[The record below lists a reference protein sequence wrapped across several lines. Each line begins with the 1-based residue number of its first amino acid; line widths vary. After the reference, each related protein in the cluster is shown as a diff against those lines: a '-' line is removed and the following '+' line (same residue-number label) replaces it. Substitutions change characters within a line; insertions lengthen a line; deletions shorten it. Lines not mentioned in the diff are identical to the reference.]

1 MKFNK
6 DNLIALMGD
15 VAVQLGVPEDKRE
28 AAGVQCFNSMA
39 ISFDKIARSEN
50 KERKAVG
57 LSVYPLL
64 PPEDGLIRSL
74 EGLDEKIFAMTLK
87 NNIRPY
93 VSLYQEVP
101 MHEAHHESQN
111 KETDMQK
118 NDESPANDYS
128 TDPRYQAQIEG
139 LQKMTAALN
148 ASSPEYQEP
157 SEAENNRRISEKE
170 ERKAVDWA
178 IMQDGASEPK
188 RFQLSENKI
197 RDSLANEDEGFNP
210 AKTGYYASVEELAE
224 KVRSAKNWSQGEVF
238 VFAESEDK
246 FVVMKQ
252 IAPSSCEM
260 LTITQDGY
268 KDVLTAYRFE
278 QDELVAMVKGFMGDG
293 PVIEAPTADGL
304 QTTQQIEERKTAIF
318 DVNAGFLQW
327 LGEAKDHA
335 SAINAMNYDVGLWE
349 ARAEREDVEASANE
363 DSLRIIE
370 VSQDQAAK
378 LETWASHGFRSSDYP
393 DGLDSG
399 VVYSKGE
406 VLTFLDNGKLLENE
420 SLQAAQKIGKQ
431 KELVIQA
438 DPAMG
443 NKYEGKIL
451 GVTDQHVVVSLGRS
465 ALIVDKRDVDR
476 VPAVEDNVKLA
487 FAGGKGV
494 FEVVKGVGVER

>member
-197 RDSLANEDEGFNP
+197 RDILANEDEGFNP
-210 AKTGYYASVEELAE
+210 AKTGYYASVDELAE
-224 KVRSAKNWSQGEVF
+224 KVRGTKNWSQGEVF

-293 PVIEAPTADGL
+293 PSL
-304 QTTQQIEERKTAIF
+304 
-318 DVNAGFLQW
+318 
-327 LGEAKDHA
+327 KD
-335 SAINAMNYDVGLWE
+335 E
-349 ARAEREDVEASANE
+349 
-363 DSLRIIE
+363 SLR
-370 VSQDQAAK
+370 
-378 LETWASHGFRSSDYP
+378 
-393 DGLDSG
+393 
-399 VVYSKGE
+399 
-406 VLTFLDNGKLLENE
+406 
-420 SLQAAQKIGKQ
+420 AAQEIGKQ
-431 KELVIQA
+431 KELVIEV
-438 DPAMG
+438 DPAKG

-451 GVTDQHVVVSLGRS
+451 GVTDHHVVVSLGRS
-465 ALIVDKRDVDR
+465 ALIVNKRDVDR

-494 FEVVKGVGVER
+494 FEVVKGVGVVREP

>member
-1 MKFNK
+1 MRSTVG
-6 DNLIALMGD
+6 ISAVHGGED
-15 VAVQLGVPEDKRE
+15 V
-28 AAGVQCFNSMA
+28 N
-39 ISFDKIARSEN
+39 
-50 KERKAVG
+50 
-57 LSVYPLL
+57 
-64 PPEDGLIRSL
+64 RSL
-74 EGLDEKIFAMTLK
+74 EGLDERILAITLK

-93 VSLYQEVP
+93 VPLYQKVP
-101 MHEAHHESQN
+101 MHKAHHESQN

-170 ERKAVDWA
+170 ERKAADWA
-178 IMQDGASEPK
+178 KMQDGVSEPK

-197 RDSLANEDEGFNP
+197 RDILATEDEGFNP

-293 PVIEAPTADGL
+293 PSL
-304 QTTQQIEERKTAIF
+304 
-318 DVNAGFLQW
+318 
-327 LGEAKDHA
+327 
-335 SAINAMNYDVGLWE
+335 
-349 ARAEREDVEASANE
+349 EDE
-363 DSLRIIE
+363 SLR
-370 VSQDQAAK
+370 
-378 LETWASHGFRSSDYP
+378 
-393 DGLDSG
+393 
-399 VVYSKGE
+399 
-406 VLTFLDNGKLLENE
+406 
-420 SLQAAQKIGKQ
+420 AAQEIGKQ

-494 FEVVKGVGVER
+494 FEVVKGVVLGR

>member
-50 KERKAVG
+50 KERNAVG

-64 PPEDGLIRSL
+64 PPEDGLIKSL
-74 EGLDEKIFAMTLK
+74 EGLDERILAMTLK

-93 VSLYQEVP
+93 VPLYQEVP
-101 MHEAHHESQN
+101 MHAPHHQSQRQ
-111 KETDMQK
+111 ETDMPK
-118 NDESPANDYS
+118 NNESPVNDYS
-128 TDPRYQAQIEG
+128 ADPRYQAQIEG

-148 ASSPEYQEP
+148 ATFPEYQEP

-170 ERKAVDWA
+170 ERKAADWA
-178 IMQDGASEPK
+178 KMQTKENTMDKEEDKYIVTPEKDSVIVTRLRDGATLFMQGDDADYFLREVDTIKDTAIRNHAIAQYDDVFEKMDTRVASVPTK
-188 RFQLSENKI
+188 FQLSENKI
-197 RDSLANEDEGFNP
+197 RDILANASEEFNP
-210 AKTGYYASVEELAE
+210 ANTGYYESVEELVE
-224 KVRSAKNWSQGEVF
+224 KVRGSKNWSQGEVF
-238 VFAESEDK
+238 VYAESEDK
-246 FVVMKQ
+246 YVVMKQ

-293 PVIEAPTADGL
+293 PSL
-304 QTTQQIEERKTAIF
+304 
-318 DVNAGFLQW
+318 
-327 LGEAKDHA
+327 
-335 SAINAMNYDVGLWE
+335 
-349 ARAEREDVEASANE
+349 EDV
-363 DSLRIIE
+363 SLR
-370 VSQDQAAK
+370 
-378 LETWASHGFRSSDYP
+378 
-393 DGLDSG
+393 
-399 VVYSKGE
+399 
-406 VLTFLDNGKLLENE
+406 
-420 SLQAAQKIGKQ
+420 AAQEIGKH

-465 ALIVDKRDVDR
+465 ALIVNKRDVDR